1 MTIATLIPQLE
12 AIGKA
17 AETRRVEIETQ
28 RKIPEDIIQ
37 QLKASGTLRLWVAQA
52 YGGHQA
58 HVLDLLEAIQT
69 LAYYNGSIAWIAA
82 VTGTASLASGY
93 LNPKAAQTI
102 FGASDAMTGGWAAPA
117 GKAKIVEGG
126 LLVSGQWRWGSGIA
140 HCSHI
145 LGGVLIQS
153 EKDKTPRSAIAY
165 FEPKAVQ
172 LIDNWQVLG
181 LKGTNSIDYQVDQYF
196 VPDENW
202 IYFPVQKAEI
212 DDTLYRF
219 SFLGA
224 LASGV
229 ASVGLGLARRAIDEI
244 LILGKSKIP
253 NGARKSLSERPIVH
267 EKIGQIEAQYQ
278 SAKLYLEKAVE
289 KNWQEAKQS
298 KISLQTKSELRLAAS
313 FAVQNAIQIVQ
324 AAYQIG
330 GGSSIWDGVKL
341 QELLRDINV
350 VSQHGLVA
358 ATNIEIAGRTAFG
371 LPVNEWLL

>member
-1 MTIATLIPQLE
+1 M
-12 AIGKA
+12 
-17 AETRRVEIETQ
+17 
-28 RKIPEDIIQ
+28 
-37 QLKASGTLRLWVAQA
+37 
-52 YGGHQA
+52 
-58 HVLDLLEAIQT
+58 
-69 LAYYNGSIAWIAA
+69 
-82 VTGTASLASGY
+82 
-93 LNPKAAQTI
+93 
-102 FGASDAMTGGWAAPA
+102 
-117 GKAKIVEGG
+117 EGG

-153 EKDKTPRSAIAY
+153 DKDKAPRSAIAY
-165 FEPKAVQ
+165 FDPEAVQ

-196 VPDENW
+196 VPDGNW

-253 NGARKSLSERPIVH
+253 NGARKTLSERPVVH

-313 FAVQNAIQIVQ
+313 FAVQNAVQIVQ
-324 AAYQIG
+324 TAYQIG

-350 VSQHGLVA
+350 VSQHRLVA